1 MTEIQF
7 KELGMVEY
15 SQTYEAMMELIESQ
29 PNFHSIWSLEHFP
42 VFTIGISEKQI
53 IEDISYETKSCIYC
67 QASASL
73 ISKHFLKKKL
83 VYVVK
88 VIKLTNQYYK
98 NHDIEISGVMKKIFN
113 KKNLK
118 RKECIYL
125 PIKALSGAL
134 KIENLFNQ

>member
-1 MTEIQF
+1 MCGDYIIF
-7 KELGMVEY
+7 KIYMK
-15 SQTYEAMMELIESQ
+15 
-29 PNFHSIWSLEHFP
+29 
-42 VFTIGISEKQI
+42 KQI

-88 VIKLTNQYYK
+88 VIKLINQYYK

-113 KKNLK
+113 KK
-118 RKECIYL
+118 I
-125 PIKALSGAL
+125 
-134 KIENLFNQ
+134 

>member
-1 MTEIQF
+1 
-7 KELGMVEY
+7 
-15 SQTYEAMMELIESQ
+15 MELNILKIASDTSHNKILNNITHRAYKKN
-29 PNFHSIWSLEHFP
+29 PMCGDYIIFKIYMK
-42 VFTIGISEKQI
+42 KQI

>member
-1 MTEIQF
+1 MCGDYIIF
-7 KELGMVEY
+7 KIYMK
-15 SQTYEAMMELIESQ
+15 
-29 PNFHSIWSLEHFP
+29 
-42 VFTIGISEKQI
+42 KQI

-88 VIKLTNQYYK
+88 VTKLINQYYK

>member
-1 MTEIQF
+1 
-7 KELGMVEY
+7 
-15 SQTYEAMMELIESQ
+15 MELNILKIASDTSHNKTLN
-29 PNFHSIWSLEHFP
+29 NFTHSAYKKNPMCGDYIIFK
-42 VFTIGISEKQI
+42 IYMKKQI

-88 VIKLTNQYYK
+88 VIKLINQYYK

>member
-1 MTEIQF
+1 
-7 KELGMVEY
+7 
-15 SQTYEAMMELIESQ
+15 MELNILKIASDTSHNKTLN
-29 PNFHSIWSLEHFP
+29 NFTHSAYKKNPMCGDYIIFK
-42 VFTIGISEKQI
+42 IYMKKQI

-125 PIKALSGAL
+125 PIKALSRAF

>member
-1 MTEIQF
+1 
-7 KELGMVEY
+7 
-15 SQTYEAMMELIESQ
+15 MELNILKIASDTSHNKTLN
-29 PNFHSIWSLEHFP
+29 NFTHSAYKKNPMCGDYIIFK
-42 VFTIGISEKQI
+42 IYMKKQI

>member
-1 MTEIQF
+1 
-7 KELGMVEY
+7 
-15 SQTYEAMMELIESQ
+15 MELNILKIASDTSHNKTLN
-29 PNFHSIWSLEHFP
+29 NFTHSAYKKNPMCGDYIIFK
-42 VFTIGISEKQI
+42 IYMKKQI
-53 IEDISYETKSCIYC
+53 IEDISYESKSCIYC

-83 VYVVK
+83 VHVVK
-88 VIKLTNQYYK
+88 VIKLINQYYK
-98 NHDIEISGVMKKIFN
+98 NNDTEISGIMKKIFN

-134 KIENLFNQ
+134 KIENLINQ

>member
-1 MTEIQF
+1 
-7 KELGMVEY
+7 
-15 SQTYEAMMELIESQ
+15 MELNILKIASDTSHNKTLN
-29 PNFHSIWSLEHFP
+29 NFTHSAYKKNPMCGDYIIFK
-42 VFTIGISEKQI
+42 IYMKKQI
-53 IEDISYETKSCIYC
+53 IEDISYESKSCIYC

-73 ISKHFLKKKL
+73 ISKHFLKKK
-83 VYVVK
+83 VVHVVK
-88 VIKLTNQYYK
+88 VIKLINQYYK
-98 NHDIEISGVMKKIFN
+98 NNDTEISGIMKKIFN

>member
-1 MTEIQF
+1 
-7 KELGMVEY
+7 
-15 SQTYEAMMELIESQ
+15 MELNILKIASDTSHNKTLN
-29 PNFHSIWSLEHFP
+29 NFTHRAYKKNPMCGDYIIFK
-42 VFTIGISEKQI
+42 IYMKKQI

-73 ISKHFLKKKL
+73 ISKHFLKKKV

-88 VIKLTNQYYK
+88 VLKLINQYYK
-98 NHDIEISGVMKKIFN
+98 NHDIEISGIMKKIFN

-125 PIKALSGAL
+125 PIRALSGAL

>member
-1 MTEIQF
+1 
-7 KELGMVEY
+7 
-15 SQTYEAMMELIESQ
+15 MELNILKIASDTSHNKTLN
-29 PNFHSIWSLEHFP
+29 NFTHSAYKKNPMCGDYIIFK
-42 VFTIGISEKQI
+42 IYMKKQI
-53 IEDISYETKSCIYC
+53 IEDISYESKSCIYC

-73 ISKHFLKKKL
+73 ISKHFLKKKV

-88 VIKLTNQYYK
+88 VIKLLNQYYK
-98 NHDIEISGVMKKIFN
+98 NHDIEISGIMKKIFN

-134 KIENLFNQ
+134 KIENLINQ

>member
-1 MTEIQF
+1 
-7 KELGMVEY
+7 
-15 SQTYEAMMELIESQ
+15 MELNILKIASDTSHNKTLN
-29 PNFHSIWSLEHFP
+29 NFTHSAYKKNPMCGDYIIFK
-42 VFTIGISEKQI
+42 IYMKKQI

-88 VIKLTNQYYK
+88 VTKLINQYYK
-98 NHDIEISGVMKKIFN
+98 NHDIEISGIMKKIFN

>member
-1 MTEIQF
+1 
-7 KELGMVEY
+7 
-15 SQTYEAMMELIESQ
+15 MELNILKIASDTSHNKTLN
-29 PNFHSIWSLEHFP
+29 NFTHSAYKKNPMCGDYIIFK
-42 VFTIGISEKQI
+42 IYMKKQI

-134 KIENLFNQ
+134 KIENLINQ

>member
-1 MTEIQF
+1 
-7 KELGMVEY
+7 
-15 SQTYEAMMELIESQ
+15 MELNILKIASDTSHNKILK
-29 PNFHSIWSLEHFP
+29 NFTHRAYKKNPMCGDYIIFK
-42 VFTIGISEKQI
+42 IYMKKQI

>member
-1 MTEIQF
+1 
-7 KELGMVEY
+7 
-15 SQTYEAMMELIESQ
+15 MELNILKIASDTSDNKILN
-29 PNFHSIWSLEHFP
+29 NFTHRAYKKNPMCGDYIIFK
-42 VFTIGISEKQI
+42 IYMKKQI

>member
-1 MTEIQF
+1 
-7 KELGMVEY
+7 
-15 SQTYEAMMELIESQ
+15 MELNILKIASDTSHNKTLN
-29 PNFHSIWSLEHFP
+29 NFTHSAYKKNPMCGDYIIFK
-42 VFTIGISEKQI
+42 IYMKKQI

-88 VIKLTNQYYK
+88 VTKLINQYYK

>member
-1 MTEIQF
+1 
-7 KELGMVEY
+7 
-15 SQTYEAMMELIESQ
+15 MELNILKIASDTSHNKILN
-29 PNFHSIWSLEHFP
+29 NFTHRAYKKNPMCGDYIIFK
-42 VFTIGISEKQI
+42 IYMKKQI
-53 IEDISYETKSCIYC
+53 IEDISYESKSCIYC

-73 ISKHFLKKKL
+73 ISKHFLKKK
-83 VYVVK
+83 VVHVVK
-88 VIKLTNQYYK
+88 VIKLINQYYK
-98 NHDIEISGVMKKIFN
+98 NNDTEISGIMKKIFN

>member
-1 MTEIQF
+1 
-7 KELGMVEY
+7 
-15 SQTYEAMMELIESQ
+15 MELNILKIASDTSHNKTLN
-29 PNFHSIWSLEHFP
+29 NFTHSAYKKNPMCGDYIIFK
-42 VFTIGISEKQI
+42 IYMKKQI

-125 PIKALSGAL
+125 PIKALSRAL

>member
-1 MTEIQF
+1 
-7 KELGMVEY
+7 
-15 SQTYEAMMELIESQ
+15 MELNILKIASDTSHNKKLN
-29 PNFHSIWSLEHFP
+29 NFTHRGHKKNPMCGDYI
-42 VFTIGISEKQI
+42 VFKIYMKKQI
-53 IEDISYETKSCIYC
+53 IEDISYESKSCIYC

-88 VIKLTNQYYK
+88 VIKLINQYYK
-98 NHDIEISGVMKKIFN
+98 NHDIKISGVMKKIFN

-125 PIKALSGAL
+125 PIRALSGAL

>member
-1 MTEIQF
+1 
-7 KELGMVEY
+7 
-15 SQTYEAMMELIESQ
+15 MELNILKIASDTSHNKILN
-29 PNFHSIWSLEHFP
+29 NFTHRAYKKNPMCGDYIIFKIY
-42 VFTIGISEKQI
+42 VKKQI
-53 IEDISYETKSCIYC
+53 IEDISYESKSCIYC

-73 ISKHFLKKKL
+73 ISKHFLKKKV

-88 VIKLTNQYYK
+88 VIKLLNQYCK
-98 NHDIEISGVMKKIFN
+98 NHDIEISGIMKKIFN

-134 KIENLFNQ
+134 KIENLINQ

>member
-1 MTEIQF
+1 MCGDYIIF
-7 KELGMVEY
+7 KIYMK
-15 SQTYEAMMELIESQ
+15 
-29 PNFHSIWSLEHFP
+29 
-42 VFTIGISEKQI
+42 KQI

-88 VIKLTNQYYK
+88 VIKLINQYYK

>member
-1 MTEIQF
+1 
-7 KELGMVEY
+7 
-15 SQTYEAMMELIESQ
+15 MELNILKIASDTSHNKTLN
-29 PNFHSIWSLEHFP
+29 NFTHSAYKKNPMCGDYIIFK
-42 VFTIGISEKQI
+42 IYMKKQI

-73 ISKHFLKKKL
+73 ISKHFLKKK
-83 VYVVK
+83 VVHVVK
-88 VIKLTNQYYK
+88 VIKLINQYYK

>member
-1 MTEIQF
+1 
-7 KELGMVEY
+7 
-15 SQTYEAMMELIESQ
+15 MELNILKIASDTSHNKTLN
-29 PNFHSIWSLEHFP
+29 NFTHSAYKKNPMCGDYIIFK
-42 VFTIGISEKQI
+42 IYMKKQI
-53 IEDISYETKSCIYC
+53 IEDISYESKSCIYC

-88 VIKLTNQYYK
+88 VTKLINQYYK

>member
-1 MTEIQF
+1 
-7 KELGMVEY
+7 
-15 SQTYEAMMELIESQ
+15 MELNILKIASDTSHNKTLN
-29 PNFHSIWSLEHFP
+29 NFTHSAYKKNPMCGDYIIFK
-42 VFTIGISEKQI
+42 IYMKKQI
-53 IEDISYETKSCIYC
+53 IEDISYESKSCIYC

-73 ISKHFLKKKL
+73 ISKHFLKKKV

-88 VIKLTNQYYK
+88 VIKLLNQYRK
-98 NHDIEISGVMKKIFN
+98 NHDIEISGIMKKIFN

-134 KIENLFNQ
+134 KIENLINQ

>member
-1 MTEIQF
+1 
-7 KELGMVEY
+7 
-15 SQTYEAMMELIESQ
+15 MELNILKIASDTSHNKTLN
-29 PNFHSIWSLEHFP
+29 NFTHSAYKKNPMCGDYIIFK
-42 VFTIGISEKQI
+42 IYMKKQI

-88 VIKLTNQYYK
+88 VTKLINQYYK
-98 NHDIEISGVMKKIFN
+98 NHDIEISGDMKKIFN

>member
-1 MTEIQF
+1 
-7 KELGMVEY
+7 
-15 SQTYEAMMELIESQ
+15 MELNILKIASDTSHNKTLN
-29 PNFHSIWSLEHFP
+29 NFTHSAYKKNPMCGDYIIFKIY
-42 VFTIGISEKQI
+42 VKKQI
-53 IEDISYETKSCIYC
+53 IEDISYESKSCIYC

-73 ISKHFLKKKL
+73 ISKHFLKKKV

-88 VIKLTNQYYK
+88 VIKLLNQYYK
-98 NHDIEISGVMKKIFN
+98 NHDIEISGIMKKIFN

-134 KIENLFNQ
+134 KIENLINQ